1 MLANGSIDILAKF
14 SDVCRAEFEAL
25 QAKEF

>member
-1 MLANGSIDILAKF
+1 MLANGPIDILAKF
-14 SDVCRAEFEAL
+14 SDVCRADFEAL